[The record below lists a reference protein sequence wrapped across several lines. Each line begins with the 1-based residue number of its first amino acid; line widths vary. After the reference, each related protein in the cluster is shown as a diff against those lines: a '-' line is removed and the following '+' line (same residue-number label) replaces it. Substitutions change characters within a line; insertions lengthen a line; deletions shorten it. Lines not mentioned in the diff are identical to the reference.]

1 MDKLNMGRHI
11 SGQFNDELE
20 AVRNRVLTMGGL
32 VEQQLQDA
40 LLAIQKSDVELAEK
54 VLSSDHK
61 VNALEIQIDEEC
73 VQIIAKRQP
82 AASDL
87 RLVIAI
93 LKTITDLERIGDE
106 AERIAKV
113 AKESFSN
120 DQQQLLVN
128 LENLGQQVLGMLH
141 NVLDA
146 FARMDLDAAYEVHQQ
161 DQQADRQYEALTRQL
176 MTYMM
181 EDSRSIPKIMNVLW
195 SARSLERIGDR
206 CQNISEYIVFFVKGK
221 DVRHASPEKM
231 ARMMNT
237 TD

>member
-20 AVRNRVLTMGGL
+20 EVRNRVLTMGGL